1 MGSRFN
7 VLVVEDD
14 PAIVEVMI
22 AMLESQYN
30 VSSANT
36 VEEALAFLRTSHV
49 DVVLADKVLPD
60 GRASDV
66 ARLAE
71 DVGAAV
77 IEMSGYAQDQDGL
90 ERSERPYLNKPFGME
105 TLLSTIGSALHN
117 HLDSSANSRPGAGE
131 PFRVPR
137 GPNYTSTAN
146 PRWLDRWHD
155 DPPGVLETEGDA
167 RPHRRTQLED

>member
-14 PAIVEVMI
+14 PAIVEVLI

-60 GRASDV
+60 GRGSDV

-90 ERSERPYLNKPFGME
+90 ERSERPYLDKPFGME
-105 TLLSTIGSALHN
+105 ALLSTIGSAIHD
-117 HLDSSANSRPGAGE
+117 HLELVCELAAGC
-131 PFRVPR
+131 R
-137 GPNYTSTAN
+137 GTLPCSEGTKRYINGKSTVVRSLA
-146 PRWLDRWHD
+146 
-155 DPPGVLETEGDA
+155 
-167 RPHRRTQLED
+167 